1 MSAALKFPRKPSW
14 PSFASANSRPAL
26 RNPFETLACYPLP
39 IPAHCAEPTGAPA
52 VVKAFVLIVV
62 DPAKT
67 IEVYEKLRAV
77 EGISEVYQVMGPYD
91 IVAVVEVPS
100 LTDVP
105 AVISRHIRAIEG
117 IESTTTCVTFPE
129 AAGAR

>member
-1 MSAALKFPRKPSW
+1 M
-14 PSFASANSRPAL
+14 
-26 RNPFETLACYPLP
+26 
-39 IPAHCAEPTGAPA
+39 
-52 VVKAFVLIVV
+52 VKAFVLIVV
-62 DPAKT
+62 DPAQT
-67 IEVYEKLRAV
+67 VDVYEKLRAV

-105 AVISRHIRAIEG
+105 SVISRNIRAIEG

-129 AAGAR
+129 ANGR